1 MNEVAKAI
9 DTYNCDESVGAI
21 IITGSER
28 AFAAGADIKEM
39 KDNTF
44 AQNLRSNFLSEWT
57 RVAQSKKP
65 VIAAVNGF
73 AVSIT
78 TKDVPGKKWAEN
90 FRFSELSVT
99 KIRYIR
105 NFHEFSDERRCVLAG
120 WWV

>member
-73 AVSIT
+73 AVSIST
-78 TKDVPGKKWAEN
+78 MICAGAPESRPN
-90 FRFSELSVT
+90 
-99 KIRYIR
+99 IRRMSAMLIK
-105 NFHEFSDERRCVLAG
+105 FVLAG